1 MTDKTLRCYEIP
13 DLIREVM
20 DRAVDPDTGELT
32 ESGIAEL
39 RALSAAA
46 NCSVA
51 DLACYIR
58 ELELEVEAVTSVVA
72 PLAKRAVQLENRAA
86 KWRAVL
92 LDTMDSIGSTGIKDA
107 RITVAVRANPPSV
120 KISDEGAIPMDYT
133 RSIPARTE
141 PDKTAIK
148 AALKSG
154 ETIPGVSL
162 VSTRRLVIQ

>member
-1 MTDKTLRCYEIP
+1 MTKTLRCYEIH

-32 ESGIAEL
+32 DSGIAEL
-39 RALSAAA
+39 HALSSAA
-46 NCSVA
+46 NHSAA

-58 ELELEVEAVTSVVA
+58 ELELEAESVKSVLA
-72 PLAKRAVQLENRAA
+72 EMAKRAVQLENRAA

-92 LDTMDSIGSTGIKDA
+92 LETMDSIGSTGIKDA

-120 KISDEGAIPMDYT
+120 NIDDVDELPILYCRVIPL
-133 RSIPARTE
+133 RIE

-162 VSTRRLVIQ
+162 VSTRRVVIQ

>member
-1 MTDKTLRCYEIP
+1 MTKTLRCYEISG
-13 DLIREVM
+13 LIREVM

-39 RALSAAA
+39 HALSSAA
-46 NCSVA
+46 NHSAA

-58 ELELEVEAVTSVVA
+58 ELELEAESVKSV
-72 PLAKRAVQLENRAA
+72 LTEMAKRVVQLENRAA
-86 KWRAVL
+86 KWRVIL
-92 LDTMDSIGSTGIKDA
+92 LETMDSISSTSIKDS
-107 RITVAVRANPPSV
+107 RITVAVRTNPPSV
-120 KISDEGAIPMDYT
+120 QISDEAAIPADYT

-141 PDKTAIK
+141 PDKTALK

-154 ETIPGVSL
+154 ETIPGVFL

>member
-1 MTDKTLRCYEIP
+1 MTKTLRCYEISG
-13 DLIREVM
+13 LIREVM

-39 RALSAAA
+39 RALAAAA
-46 NCSVA
+46 NHSVA

-58 ELELEVEAVTSVVA
+58 ELELEAESVKSV
-72 PLAKRAVQLENRAA
+72 LTEMAKRAVQLENRAA
-86 KWRAVL
+86 KWRVIL
-92 LDTMDSIGSTGIKDA
+92 LETMDSISSTSIKDS
-107 RITVAVRANPPSV
+107 RITVAVRTNPPSV
-120 KISDEGAIPMDYT
+120 HVDDDAEIPIDYY
-133 RSIPARTE
+133 RIIPQRIE
-141 PDKTAIK
+141 PDKTALK

>member
-1 MTDKTLRCYEIP
+1 MTNKTLRCYEIP
-13 DLIREVM
+13 DMFREVM
-20 DRAVDPDTGELT
+20 DRAVDQDTGELT

-39 RALSAAA
+39 RALAAAA
-46 NCSVA
+46 NHSVA

-58 ELELEVEAVTSVVA
+58 ELELEVEAVTSAVA
-72 PLAKRAVQLENRAA
+72 AMAKRADRLENRAA

-107 RITVAVRANPPSV
+107 RITVAVRTNPPGV
-120 KISDEGAIPMDYT
+120 HVDDVDELPILYCRVIPL
-133 RSIPARTE
+133 RIE

-148 AALKSG
+148 AAPKSG